1 MVAGL
6 TELRPYQAEAARAVL
21 ESVRRGLGLT
31 FVVEMSRQAGKNE
44 LSAWLEAVL
53 LSRSMVSGGNGV
65 KAAPTFRPQ
74 VMYSIDRLGTML
86 DRAGLAQWAR
96 VLEGHIVRLGRARW
110 TFYSAEPTA
119 NVVGGTASLLLEIDE
134 AQDVSPDKF
143 NKDFRPMASAF
154 NATTVLYGTAWE
166 ETSLLEATLAANRE
180 AERGDGVRRNFVYPW
195 EHCARYNPAYGAY
208 VEAEARRLGGSHPL
222 FTTQYELRPLAGG
235 GRLLGP
241 AVLDLMRGRHGPE
254 SGGSP
259 LSTYVA
265 GLDVAGEAPAG
276 VASVRGPDFTV
287 LVVGRLVWTGAD
299 LPEIEVVRL
308 YRWRGES
315 HERVYPQVMRL
326 LSDVWGVR
334 RVAVD
339 STAIGEALALLLR
352 RHLGESRVRS
362 YRYTQHSKSSLGY
375 GLQAAA
381 GTGRVRTH
389 ADDGSAEWR
398 AMDEEL
404 RLCRARYSASRV
416 LSWEVDPSEGHD
428 DLVNGLALCVEAASG
443 LKRATARG
451 RRRDV

>member
-1 MVAGL
+1 VSVGL

-21 ESVRRGLGLT
+21 ESVRTGAGLT

-44 LSAWLEAVL
+44 LSAWIEAVL

-74 VMYSIDRLGTML
+74 VMYSLDRLGVML
-86 DRAGLAQWAR
+86 DRVGLAQWAR

-134 AQDVSPDKF
+134 AQDVAPDKF
-143 NKDFRPMASAF
+143 NKDFRPMASAY
-154 NATTVLYGTAWE
+154 NATTVLYGTAWD
-166 ETSLLEATLAANRE
+166 ETSLLEATLESCRH
-180 AERGDGVRRNFVYPW
+180 AELADGVRRCFVYPW
-195 EHCARYNPAYGAY
+195 EHCASYNPAYRAY
-208 VEAEARRLGGSHPL
+208 VEAERARLGPSHPL

-235 GRLLGP
+235 GRLLSP
-241 AVLDLMRGRHGPE
+241 AVLDMMRGQHGPE
-254 SGGSP
+254 AGGSP

-265 GLDVAGEAPAG
+265 GLDVAGESPAG
-276 VASVRGPDFTV
+276 VASVRGPDFTALV
-287 LVVGRLVWTGAD
+287 LGRLVWTGAD
-299 LPEIEVVRL
+299 VPEIEIVRL

-315 HERVYPQVMRL
+315 HERVYPQIMRL

-334 RVAVD
+334 CVAVD

-389 ADDGSAEWR
+389 VDDGSAEWR
-398 AMDEEL
+398 SMWGEL
-404 RLCRARYSASRV
+404 RLCRATYSASRV
-416 LSWEVDPSEGHD
+416 LSWEVDPSDGHD
-428 DLVNGLALCVEAASG
+428 DLVNGLALCVEAASAV
-443 LKRATARG
+443 KRAVARG